1 MQSSLYVSLSAQ
13 MALMRRIEA
22 ISNNVANSSTAG
34 FRAEEIKFEQLIS
47 SSTADPTAFV
57 SPGIT
62 YLSRSTGE
70 FVKTDNPFD
79 VGVKGDAWLSIQTPA
94 GNIYTR
100 DGRMKMTPTGEL
112 QTLNG
117 YPVLDVGGSPVQL
130 NPAAGAPSI
139 APDGTISQRNRQI
152 GALGLFTIP
161 ETANL
166 NPLREL
172 RRDPGPAG
180 DACARLQQGRRQ
192 PGLRRALERQPCD
205 GDLQVDHGATRF
217 RFGERLDT
225 PDRNHAQRSHPD
237 PRRDGLA
244 KARASSLRSRD

>member
-1 MQSSLYVSLSAQ
+1 

-22 ISNNVANSSTAG
+22 ISNNVANTSTAG

-62 YLSRSTGE
+62 YLARTTGE

-79 VGVKGDAWLSIQTPA
+79 VAVKGDAWLSIQTPS

-100 DGRMKMTPTGEL
+100 DGRMRMTPTGEL

-117 YPVLDVGGSPVQL
+117 YPVLDVGGSPIQL
-130 NPAAGAPSI
+130 NPGAGAPSI
-139 APDGTISQRNRQI
+139 APDGAVSQNNRQI
-152 GALGLFTIP
+152 GAIGLFTIP

-166 NPLREL
+166 SRFENSGVIPDQPAEPALDFSKVGVNQGFIERSNVNPVMEISKLIMVQRAFDSVSGSIRETESTL
-172 RRDPGPAG
+172 NEAI
-180 DACARLQQGRRQ
+180 
-192 PGLRRALERQPCD
+192 RAL
-205 GDLQVDHGATRF
+205 
-217 RFGERLDT
+217 GE
-225 PDRNHAQRSHPD
+225 P
-237 PRRDGLA
+237 G
-244 KARASSLRSRD
+244 

>member
-47 SSTADPTAFV
+47 SSTAHPTAFV

-62 YLSRSTGE
+62 YLSRRTGE

-100 DGRMKMTPTGEL
+100 DGRMKMTPNGEL

-130 NPAAGAPSI
+130 NPAGGAPQI
-139 APDGTISQRNRQI
+139 APDGTISQANRQI

-166 NPLREL
+166 SRFENSGVIPDQPATPALDFNKVGVSQGFIERSNVNPVMEISKLIMVQRAFDSVAGSIRQTETTL
-172 RRDPGPAG
+172 NEAIRTLGEPG
-180 DACARLQQGRRQ
+180 
-192 PGLRRALERQPCD
+192 
-205 GDLQVDHGATRF
+205 
-217 RFGERLDT
+217 
-225 PDRNHAQRSHPD
+225 
-237 PRRDGLA
+237 
-244 KARASSLRSRD
+244 